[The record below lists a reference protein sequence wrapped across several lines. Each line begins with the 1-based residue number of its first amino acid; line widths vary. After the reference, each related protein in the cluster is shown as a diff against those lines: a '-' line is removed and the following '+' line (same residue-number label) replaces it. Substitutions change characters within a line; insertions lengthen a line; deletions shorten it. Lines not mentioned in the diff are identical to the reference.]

1 MVLWDAWHPLT
12 AVGQQFFLKKLP
24 PEFLALE
31 SFFCKCV
38 LLVHCFRHSSIFPS
52 FSANELLSALKCM
65 QADDPS
71 RIPEDLMK
79 AAMEGV
85 LKELQWFP
93 DDIRK
98 KMDEVSEREGCR

>member
-1 MVLWDAWHPLT
+1 MCTTGTTL
-12 AVGQQFFLKKLP
+12 
-24 PEFLALE
+24 
-31 SFFCKCV
+31 
-38 LLVHCFRHSSIFPS
+38 FPTLQY
-52 FSANELLSALKCM
+52 FPFVSANELLLALKCM
-65 QADDPS
+65 QVDDPS